1 MNIEQRINSLIA
13 TANELVEILIVEN
26 QALEENKAHVVE
38 QLLKNKDALAR
49 GYERGIEA
57 LRKLP
62 KAEIQAADRDL
73 IEKLKIV
80 GHKVDDLSKI
90 NGKLLK
96 VAIAA
101 NRSVIDAFADAVV
114 KAASAADTYGETG
127 AQTGARDKH
136 RSMPMSLDAAL

>member
-1 MNIEQRINSLIA
+1 M
-13 TANELVEILIVEN
+13 EILIVEN
-26 QALEENKAHVVE
+26 QALEENKAHIVE

-62 KAEIQAADRDL
+62 KTEIQAADRDL

-114 KAASAADTYGETG
+114 KAASSADTYGETG